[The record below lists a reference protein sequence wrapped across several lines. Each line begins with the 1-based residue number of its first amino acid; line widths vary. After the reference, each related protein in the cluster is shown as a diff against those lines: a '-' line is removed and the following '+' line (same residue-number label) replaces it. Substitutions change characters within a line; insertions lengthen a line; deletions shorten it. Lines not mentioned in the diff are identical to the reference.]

1 MVILIIEDQI
11 KYVEDAPKACTSLM
25 VTYELAL
32 NILFYILVEEREN
45 LSLDKELVSS
55 THTPRHARLQL

>member
-1 MVILIIEDQI
+1 
-11 KYVEDAPKACTSLM
+11 M

-32 NILFYILVEEREN
+32 SIVFYILVEEREN
-45 LSLDKELVSS
+45 ISLDNELVSS